1 MALLR
6 AFQVRNRIN
15 QFKRHFVIILTSY
28 PLQGWQRARVDG
40 DERRFCARHQ
50 ISSSTMEMV
59 TGMRTQLL
67 GQLRASGFVRAKG
80 PGDIRDLNKNSE
92 NWAVVKAALVA
103 GSQEAGCQEKCRTA
117 AQRGRIKCSA
127 HGLRPC
133 LLYASSGRFAAGR
146 AVCDTSFLSACTE
159 F

>member
-103 GSQEAGCQEKCRTA
+103 GSYPNLARSATSRDTRQRNLGTNIFPLLSGMTA
-117 AQRGRIKCSA
+117 RPASFAPPSPADAPARG
-127 HGLRPC
+127 
-133 LLYASSGRFAAGR
+133 YARSDG
-146 AVCDTSFLSACTE
+146 
-159 F
+159 